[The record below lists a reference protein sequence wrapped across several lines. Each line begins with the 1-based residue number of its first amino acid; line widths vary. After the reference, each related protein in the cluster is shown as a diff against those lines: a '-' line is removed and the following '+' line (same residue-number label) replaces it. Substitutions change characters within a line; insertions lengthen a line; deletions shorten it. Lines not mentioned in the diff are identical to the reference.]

1 MQKEL
6 EIAQVNEMKF
16 YLNWDYVKEIC
27 NEAIREEN
35 KKLEKQLKIATDG
48 LKRYYDGNWWYG
60 YEWQED
66 TDGWEIAE
74 KALEQIKELDK

>member
-6 EIAQVNEMKF
+6 EIAQVNELKF
-16 YLNWDYVKEIC
+16 YLAWDYVKDIC
-27 NEAIREEN
+27 NDAIREEN
-35 KKLEKQLKIATDG
+35 KKLEKQLKIAVDG
-48 LKRYYDGNWWYG
+48 LKRYRDGTWWYG

-74 KALEQIKELDK
+74 KAIEQIEELDK